1 MPPPIKSLARLSCS
15 LCCKQTGISAD
26 GFAFGAGLAYLSPM
40 NETVLNALASVA
52 DPASGAP
59 LNRSGRIEGADLRD
73 GVATLV
79 LKPGAAGEDASALRE
94 AIQTALTAHPEIDRA
109 RVIIEAALSAKTTKP
124 EPDDAS
130 KTAKAPAKAIIAVAS
145 GKGGVGKSTTAA
157 NLAAACVK
165 MGLSVGL
172 MDADVY
178 GPSAPRI
185 FGLSEVS
192 GLQKSEHGIE
202 PVEAHGVKVVS
213 MGFLIGERDPVVWR
227 GPMVTGAIRQFLNEV
242 NWGDLDVL
250 IIDMPPGTGDAQL
263 AIAQGAPISGV
274 VVVSTPQTLALDDAR
289 KAVSLFD
296 RTAIPILGIVENMSF
311 FLCPSCGEGTE
322 IFGRGGARSEAE
334 LLGVPFLGE
343 IPLHPELRQASDEG
357 RLVGSGD
364 GPVAKAFQ
372 RAAAGMLHALEGAHR
387 PAPEIVFED

>member
-1 MPPPIKSLARLSCS
+1 
-15 LCCKQTGISAD
+15 
-26 GFAFGAGLAYLSPM
+26 M

-109 RVIIEAALSAKTTKP
+109 RVIIEAALSAKTPKP
-124 EPDDAS
+124 APEAAS
-130 KTAKAPAKAIIAVAS
+130 KSAKAPAKAIIAVAS

-202 PVEAHGVKVVS
+202 PVEAHGVKLVS
-213 MGFLIGERDPVVWR
+213 MGFLVGERDPVVWR

-387 PAPEIVFED
+387 SAPEIVFED

>member
-1 MPPPIKSLARLSCS
+1 M
-15 LCCKQTGISAD
+15 GISAD
-26 GFAFGAGLAYLSPM
+26 GFAFGAGLAYFSAM
-40 NETVLNALASVA
+40 NDIVINALASVA

-59 LNRSGRIEGADLRD
+59 LNRSGRIDGADLRD

-79 LKPGAAGEDASALRE
+79 LKPGAAGEDTAALRE
-94 AIQTALTAHPEIDRA
+94 AIQEALTAHPGIERV
-109 RVIIEAALSAKTTKP
+109 RVIIEATLNTKAKPAKP
-124 EPDDAS
+124 AAGAAEAPR
-130 KTAKAPAKAIIAVAS
+130 KPPAKAIIAVAS

-172 MDADVY
+172 MDADIY

-185 FGLSEVS
+185 FGLNEVS

-202 PVEAHGVKVVS
+202 PLEAHGVKLVS
-213 MGFLIGERDPVVWR
+213 MGFLVGGRDPVVWR
-227 GPMVTGAIRQFLNEV
+227 GPMVTGAIRQFLSEV

-274 VVVSTPQTLALDDAR
+274 VIVSTPQTLALDDAR
-289 KAVSLFD
+289 KAVALFD
-296 RTAIPILGIVENMSF
+296 RTAIPILGIIENMSF

-357 RLVGSGD
+357 RLVASGD

>member
-1 MPPPIKSLARLSCS
+1 M
-15 LCCKQTGISAD
+15 GISAD
-26 GFAFGAGLAYLSPM
+26 GFAFRTGLAYFSVM
-40 NETVLNALASVA
+40 NDIVLDALASVA

-59 LNRSGRIEGADLRD
+59 LNRSGRIDGADLRD
-73 GVATLV
+73 GVAPLV
-79 LKPGAAGEDASALRE
+79 LKPGADGEDTGALRA
-94 AIQTALTAHPEIDRA
+94 AIQAALTAHPEIERA
-109 RVIIEAALSAKTTKP
+109 RVIIEAALNTK
-124 EPDDAS
+124 
-130 KTAKAPAKAIIAVAS
+130 AKAAKPDTAGTGARGKPPAKAIIAVAS

-185 FGLSEVS
+185 FGLNDIS

-202 PVEAHGVKVVS
+202 PLEAHGVKLVS
-213 MGFLIGERDPVVWR
+213 MGFLVGERDPVVWR

-263 AIAQGAPISGV
+263 AIAQGALISGV
-274 VVVSTPQTLALDDAR
+274 VIVSTPQTLALDDAR

-322 IFGRGGARSEAE
+322 IFGRGGARAEAE

-372 RAAAGMLHALEGAHR
+372 RAAAGMLHALESAHR

>member
-1 MPPPIKSLARLSCS
+1 M
-15 LCCKQTGISAD
+15 GISAD
-26 GFAFGAGLAYLSPM
+26 RFAFGAGLAYLSDM
-40 NETVLNALASVA
+40 NDIVLNALASVA

-59 LNRSGRIEGADLRD
+59 LNRSGRIDGADLRD

-79 LKPGAAGEDASALRE
+79 LKPGAAGEDTTALRE
-94 AIQTALTAHPEIDRA
+94 AIQVALTAHPEIERA
-109 RVIIEAALSAKTTKP
+109 RVIIEAALNTK
-124 EPDDAS
+124 S
-130 KTAKAPAKAIIAVAS
+130 KTPKPDTAGTGARGKAPAKAIIAVAS

-185 FGLSEVS
+185 FGLNDVS

-202 PVEAHGVKVVS
+202 PLEAHGVKLVS
-213 MGFLIGERDPVVWR
+213 MGFLVGERDPVVWR
-227 GPMVTGAIRQFLNEV
+227 GPMVTGAIRQFLNDV

-274 VVVSTPQTLALDDAR
+274 VIVSTPQTLALDDAR

-296 RTAIPILGIVENMSF
+296 RTAIPILGIIENMSF

-322 IFGRGGARSEAE
+322 IFGRGGARAEAE

-357 RLVGSGD
+357 RLVASGD

>member
-1 MPPPIKSLARLSCS
+1 MALRSGLGSPISSV
-15 LCCKQTGISAD
+15 
-26 GFAFGAGLAYLSPM
+26 M
-40 NETVLNALASVA
+40 NDIVLNALASVA

-73 GVATLV
+73 GVATIV
-79 LKPGAAGEDASALRE
+79 LKPGAAGEDTAALRE
-94 AIQTALTAHPEIDRA
+94 AIQSALTNQPEIERA
-109 RVIIEAALSAKTTKP
+109 RVIIEAALNTKAKPATETSDAPHSA
-124 EPDDAS
+124 S
-130 KTAKAPAKAIIAVAS
+130 AKAIIAVAS

-185 FGLSEVS
+185 FGLNDVS

-202 PVEAHGVKVVS
+202 PLEAHGVKLVS
-213 MGFLIGERDPVVWR
+213 MGFLVGERDPVVWR

-274 VVVSTPQTLALDDAR
+274 VIVSTPQTLALDDAR

-322 IFGRGGARSEAE
+322 IFGRGGARAEAE

-357 RLVGSGD
+357 RLVGSGE

-372 RAAAGMLHALEGAHR
+372 RAAAGMLHTLEGAHR